1 MLNRLYYEER
11 VGDMEELDLKQL
23 FKIFWNK
30 RLHIITI
37 VLLFLI
43 IGSIYSFAF
52 VKPKYKAYTTLV
64 LAQSD
69 VITSDVENP
78 SVSAQGITQSDL
90 TLNQKLVSTYSELV
104 KTKNVLRE
112 VIKELRLKVD
122 EEELR
127 KNVTV
132 SLVEDTEL
140 IKITVT
146 SKNAL
151 DAKNIAN
158 KIAEI
163 FSERVTAIYKV
174 NNVYLVDEAEEPTE
188 PYNISHIKDIL
199 MFMAGGLVLAIVYVL
214 LANLLDTTVKSSED
228 IEKELEI
235 SVLASIPEIKDEKML
250 SSKGGIY

>member
-1 MLNRLYYEER
+1 
-11 VGDMEELDLKQL
+11 MEELDLKQL

-30 RLHIITI
+30 RLQIIAI
-37 VLLFLI
+37 VLVFLI

-52 VKPKYKAYTTLV
+52 VKPKYKSYTTLV
-64 LAQSD
+64 LAQSGG
-69 VITSDVENP
+69 
-78 SVSAQGITQSDL
+78 VSNTDDAQGITQSDL

-112 VIKELRLKVD
+112 VIKELSLTIE

-146 SKNAL
+146 NENAL

-158 KIAEI
+158 KIAKI
-163 FSERVTAIYKV
+163 FSERVSEIY
-174 NNVYLVDEAEEPTE
+174 NISNVYIVDEAEEATG
-188 PYNISHIKDIL
+188 PYNINHIKDIAI
-199 MFMAGGLVLAIVYVL
+199 FMIIGLVVSVIYVL
-214 LANLLDTTVKSSED
+214 LTNLLDTTVKSAED
-228 IEKELEI
+228 IEKELGI
-235 SVLASIPEIKDEKML
+235 TVLASIPEIKDEKNP
-250 SSKGGIY
+250 IYINA

>member
-1 MLNRLYYEER
+1 
-11 VGDMEELDLKQL
+11 MEELDLKQL

-30 RLHIITI
+30 RLQIISI
-37 VLLFLI
+37 VLVFLI

-52 VKPKYKAYTTLV
+52 VKPKYQSYTTLV

-69 VITSDVENP
+69 VMTKEGENI
-78 SVSAQGITQSDL
+78 VQTSAQGITQSDL

-112 VIKELRLKVD
+112 VIKKLKLDV
-122 EEELR
+122 EEEDLR
-127 KNVTV
+127 KNVKV

-146 SKNAL
+146 NKNAL

-158 KIAEI
+158 EIAKI
-163 FSERVTAIYKV
+163 FSERVAEIYNI
-174 NNVYLVDEAEEPTE
+174 NNVYIVDEAEEATT

-199 MFMAGGLVLAIVYVL
+199 IFAAVGLVIAIIYVL
-214 LANLLDTTVKSSED
+214 LANLLDTTVKSAED
-228 IEKELEI
+228 IEKELEV
-235 SVLASIPEIKDEKML
+235 SVLASIPVLKDEKIQN
-250 SSKGGIY
+250 SKGGVY

>member
-1 MLNRLYYEER
+1 
-11 VGDMEELDLKQL
+11 MEELDLKQL

-30 RLHIITI
+30 RLHIIVI
-37 VLLFLI
+37 VILFFI
-43 IGSIYSFAF
+43 IGSVYSFAF
-52 VKPKYKAYTTLV
+52 VKPKYRAYTTLV

-69 VITSDVENP
+69 VVASEIDNSQG
-78 SVSAQGITQSDL
+78 QGITSSDL
-90 TLNQKLVSTYSELV
+90 SLNQKLVSTYSELV

-112 VIKELRLKVD
+112 VIKELKLTIG
-122 EEELR
+122 EEELK

-132 SLVEDTEL
+132 SLVKDTEL

-146 SKNAL
+146 SRDAL

-174 NNVYLVDEAEEPTE
+174 NNVYLVDEAEIPSS
-188 PYNISHIKDIL
+188 PYNISHVKDIIL
-199 MFMAGGLVLAIVYVL
+199 FMAAGLVLAIVYVL
-214 LANLLDTTVKSSED
+214 IANLFDTTVKSADD
-228 IEKELEI
+228 IENELEI

-250 SSKGGIY
+250 SSEGGIY

>member
-1 MLNRLYYEER
+1 
-11 VGDMEELDLKQL
+11 MEELDLKQL

-43 IGSIYSFAF
+43 IGTIYSFAF

-69 VITSDVENP
+69 VMAPEGDK
-78 SVSAQGITQSDL
+78 AQGITSTEL
-90 TLNQKLVSTYSELV
+90 TLNQKLVPTYSELV
-104 KTKNVLRE
+104 KTKNILRE
-112 VIKELRLKVD
+112 VIRELRLKVN

-132 SLVEDTEL
+132 NLVEDTEL

-146 SKNAL
+146 NKNAL

-163 FSERVTAIYKV
+163 FSDRVSEIYKI
-174 NNVYLVDEAEEPTE
+174 NNITIVDEAEEPAE
-188 PYNISHIKDIL
+188 PYNINHIKDIAI
-199 MFMAGGLVLAIVYVL
+199 FMVIGLVISIVYVL
-214 LANLLDTTVKSSED
+214 LANLLDTTVKSADD
-228 IEKELEI
+228 IEKELEV
-235 SVLASIPEIKDEKML
+235 SVLASIPTIKDEKTM
-250 SSKGGIY
+250 SKGGIY

>member
-1 MLNRLYYEER
+1 
-11 VGDMEELDLKQL
+11 MEELDLKQL

-43 IGSIYSFAF
+43 IGTIYSFAF

-69 VITSDVENP
+69 VMVPEGDK
-78 SVSAQGITQSDL
+78 AQGITSTEL
-90 TLNQKLVSTYSELV
+90 TLNQKLVPTYRELV
-104 KTKNVLRE
+104 KTKNILRE
-112 VIKELRLKVD
+112 VIRELRLKVN

-132 SLVEDTEL
+132 NLVEDTEL

-146 SKNAL
+146 NKNAL

-163 FSERVTAIYKV
+163 FSDRVSEIYKI
-174 NNVYLVDEAEEPTE
+174 NNITIVDEAEEPAE
-188 PYNISHIKDIL
+188 PYNINHIKDIAI
-199 MFMAGGLVLAIVYVL
+199 FMVIGLVISIVYVL
-214 LANLLDTTVKSSED
+214 LANLLDTTVKSADD
-228 IEKELEI
+228 IEKELEV
-235 SVLASIPEIKDEKML
+235 SVLASIPTIKDEKTM
-250 SSKGGIY
+250 SKGGIY

>member
-1 MLNRLYYEER
+1 
-11 VGDMEELDLKQL
+11 MEELDLKQL

-37 VLLFLI
+37 VLVFLI
-43 IGSIYSFAF
+43 IGSIYTFMF
-52 VKPKYKAYTTLV
+52 VKPKYKSYTTLV
-64 LAQSD
+64 LTQSEL
-69 VITSDVENP
+69 TEKNGENTTN
-78 SVSAQGITQSDL
+78 SAQGITQSDL

-112 VIKELRLKVD
+112 VIKELRLNIE

-146 SKNAL
+146 NRNAL

-158 KIAEI
+158 EIAKI
-163 FSERVTAIYKV
+163 FSERVAQIYNI
-174 NNVYLVDEAEEPTE
+174 NNVYIVDEAEEATS
-188 PYNISHIKDIL
+188 PYNISHMKDIL
-199 MFMAGGLVLAIVYVL
+199 IFMIVGLVVAVIYVL
-214 LANLLDTTVKSSED
+214 LANLLDTTVKSAED

-235 SVLASIPEIKDEKML
+235 SVLASIPALREDNKTKIKTVNN
-250 SSKGGIY
+250 SKGGIY

>member
-1 MLNRLYYEER
+1 
-11 VGDMEELDLKQL
+11 MEELDLKQL

-43 IGSIYSFAF
+43 IGTIYSFAF

-69 VITSDVENP
+69 VMVPEGDK
-78 SVSAQGITQSDL
+78 AQGITSTEL
-90 TLNQKLVSTYSELV
+90 TLNQKLVPTYSELV
-104 KTKNVLRE
+104 KTKNILRE
-112 VIKELRLKVD
+112 VIRELRLKVN

-132 SLVEDTEL
+132 NLVEDTEL

-146 SKNAL
+146 NKNAL

-163 FSERVTAIYKV
+163 FSDRVSEIYKI
-174 NNVYLVDEAEEPTE
+174 NNITIVDEAEEPAE
-188 PYNISHIKDIL
+188 PYNINHIKDIAI
-199 MFMAGGLVLAIVYVL
+199 FMVIGLVISIVYVL
-214 LANLLDTTVKSSED
+214 LANLLDTTVKSADD
-228 IEKELEI
+228 IEKELEV
-235 SVLASIPEIKDEKML
+235 SVLASIPTIKDEKTM
-250 SSKGGIY
+250 SKGGIY

>member
-1 MLNRLYYEER
+1 
-11 VGDMEELDLKQL
+11 MEELDLKQL

-43 IGSIYSFAF
+43 IGTIYSFAF

-69 VITSDVENP
+69 VMVPEGDK
-78 SVSAQGITQSDL
+78 AQGITSTEL
-90 TLNQKLVSTYSELV
+90 TLNQKLVPTYSELV

-112 VIKELRLKVD
+112 VIRELRLKVD

-132 SLVEDTEL
+132 NLVEDTEL

-146 SKNAL
+146 NKSAL

-163 FSERVTAIYKV
+163 FSDRVSEIYKI
-174 NNVYLVDEAEEPTE
+174 NNITIVDEAEEPVE
-188 PYNISHIKDIL
+188 PYNINHIKDIAI
-199 MFMAGGLVLAIVYVL
+199 FMVIGLVISIIYVL
-214 LANLLDTTVKSSED
+214 LANLLDTTVKSAED
-228 IEKELEI
+228 IEKELEV
-235 SVLASIPEIKDEKML
+235 SVLASIPTIKDEKTM
-250 SSKGGIY
+250 SKGGIY